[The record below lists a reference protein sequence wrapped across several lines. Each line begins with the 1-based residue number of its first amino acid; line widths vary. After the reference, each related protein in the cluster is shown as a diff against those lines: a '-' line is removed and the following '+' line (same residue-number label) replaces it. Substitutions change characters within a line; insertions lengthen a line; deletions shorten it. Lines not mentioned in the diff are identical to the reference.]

1 MTDYRFAIYAI
12 RKHLGDV
19 MDNECELRILELWKM
34 CDELIGME
42 EEECQECW
50 RKKNEMRL

>member
-1 MTDYRFAIYAI
+1 MTDYRYAVYAI

-19 MDNECELRILELWKM
+19 MDNECKLRILELWKM

-42 EEECQECW
+42 EEE
-50 RKKNEMRL
+50 